1 MSRHFDVV
9 VIGAGA
15 AGLAAAH
22 ALGRGN
28 RRVLVLEA
36 RERIGGR
43 VHTVHDSQWPVPLEL
58 GAEFIHGDAPATR
71 RIARAAGLAV
81 IELPERHVLVHGGR
95 WRPTGDLWSRF
106 ARLCQKI
113 PVHGPDRSFGAF
125 LAARRGLS
133 PQLRSLAR
141 MLVEGYHA
149 APLDAVSARSLL
161 ADPSDGE
168 PRRNRQYRLPGGYD
182 GILSWLRSGFDSAR
196 VTLRLNS
203 PVRGVRWSRGKVAVQ
218 CRGRAA
224 SGVQVFSAK
233 AALVTLP
240 VGVLRAHPD
249 VPGAVRFDPPLH
261 AKSRILD
268 YFGEASVR
276 RVVLRFRE
284 AFWTVDDFLT
294 TRAGPNG
301 ADPAFLH
308 DANAAFPTWW
318 TSAPVQAPV
327 LTGWAGGPAAGR
339 LEGLAQAPVLERAL
353 EALGRILGVRR
364 SALDDALDGAAS
376 HDWHADPWTLGAYTY
391 LKVGGSDAPA
401 RLARPLS
408 GTLFFAGESTSPDE
422 TGTVAGALASGE
434 RAARE
439 ILKALA

>member
-22 ALGRGN
+22 ALGKAD
-28 RRVLVLEA
+28 RRVLVLES

-43 VHTVHDSQWPVPLEL
+43 VHTVHDPQWPMPLEL

-81 IELPERHVLVHGGR
+81 IELPERHALVHGGR
-95 WRPTGDLWSRF
+95 WRPIGDQWSRF
-106 ARLCQKI
+106 ASLCQKI
-113 PVHGPDRSFGAF
+113 PVHGPDRPFGAF
-125 LAARRGLS
+125 LASRRGLS
-133 PQLRSLAR
+133 PQLRFLAR

-149 APLDAVSARSLL
+149 APLDDVSARSLV
-161 ADPSDGE
+161 ADASDAE
-168 PRRNRQYRLPGGYD
+168 PRHNRQYRLPGGYD
-182 GILSWLRSGFDSAR
+182 GILSWLRSGLDPAR
-196 VTLRLNS
+196 VTLRLS
-203 PVRGVRWSRGKVAVQ
+203 TPVRGVKWSRGGVAVQ
-218 CRGRAA
+218 CRPRAA
-224 SGVQVFSAK
+224 SGLHLFHAK
-233 AALVTLP
+233 AAVVTLP

-249 VPGAVRFDPPLH
+249 APGALRFDPPLH
-261 AKSRILD
+261 AKTRILD
-268 YFGEASVR
+268 LFGEASVQ

-284 AFWTVDDFLT
+284 AFWTEANFVAA
-294 TRAGPNG
+294 RAGRNG

-327 LTGWAGGPAAGR
+327 LTGWAGGPAAQR
-339 LEGLAQAPVLERAL
+339 LEGLSQTSILERAL
-353 EALGRILGVRR
+353 DALGRVLSVRR
-364 SALDDALDGAAS
+364 PALDDALDGTAS
-376 HDWHADPWTLGAYTY
+376 HDWHSDPWTRGAYTY

-408 GTLFFAGESTSPDE
+408 GTLFFAGESTSSDE
-422 TGTVAGALASGE
+422 TGTVSGALASGA

-439 ILKALA
+439 ILRTFS